1 MDYTQVLI
9 KPLLTEKTS
18 ILKDAVQQVTFFVHP
33 AANKVEIKRAV
44 EKAFDVKVQAVNVV
58 NKAPVRRKRQ
68 GRVIGRVPGCRK
80 AYVTLAK
87 GDKIE
92 FFEGV

>member
-1 MDYTQVLI
+1 MDYTQILL
-9 KPLLTEKTS
+9 KPVVTEKTTS
-18 ILKDAVQQVTFFVHP
+18 MKEENNQVAFLVSP
-33 AANKVEIKRAV
+33 RAGKIDIKRAV
-44 EKAFDVKVQAVNVV
+44 EDAFKVKVENVSIVVRKPGVKTKHGRAVG
-58 NKAPVRRKRQ
+58 KISGWK
-68 GRVIGRVPGCRK
+68 K

>member
-9 KPLLTEKTS
+9 KPLLSEKTS
-18 ILKDAVQQVTFFVHP
+18 ALKDAAQQVTFFVHP
-33 AANKVEIKRAV
+33 AANKVAIKRAV
-44 EKAFDVKVQAVNVV
+44 EKAFDVKVQAVNVLNRAV
-58 NKAPVRRKRQ
+58 VRRKRQ
-68 GRVIGRVPGCRK
+68 GRTVGRVPGGKK

>member
-1 MDYTQVLI
+1 MEYTQILI

-18 ILKDAVQQVTFFVHP
+18 FIKDAAQQVTFFVHP
-33 AANKVEIKRAV
+33 SANKIEIKRAV
-44 EKAFDVKVQAVNVV
+44 EKAFDVKVQTVNVV
-58 NKAPVRRKRQ
+58 NKAAVRRRRQ
-68 GRVIGRVPGCRK
+68 GRVIGRVPGCKK

>member
-18 ILKDAVQQVTFFVHP
+18 ILKDAAQQVTFFVHP

-44 EKAFDVKVQAVNVV
+44 EKAFDVTVQAVNVV
-58 NKAPVRRKRQ
+58 NRAAVSRKRQ
-68 GRVIGRVPGCRK
+68 GRVIGRVSGGKK

>member
-1 MDYTQVLI
+1 MDYTQILI
-9 KPLLTEKTS
+9 KPVISEKATE
-18 ILKDAVQQVTFFVHP
+18 LKDTDNQVTFYVHP
-33 AANKVEIKRAV
+33 EANKIEIVRAV
-44 EKAFDVKVQAVNVV
+44 EEAFKVKVEAVNVIRRKPQARKRSGR
-58 NKAPVRRKRQ
+58 NIGKAPGYK
-68 GRVIGRVPGCRK
+68 K

>member
-1 MDYTQVLI
+1 MEYTQVLI

-18 ILKDAVQQVTFFVHP
+18 ILKEAVQQVAFFVHP
-33 AANKVEIKRAV
+33 DANKVEIKRAV
-44 EKAFDVKVQAVNVV
+44 EKAFDVKVRAVNVV
-58 NKAPVRRKRQ
+58 NKAPVSRKRQ
-68 GRVIGRVPGCRK
+68 GRVIGRVSGSKK
-80 AYVTLAK
+80 AYVTLAH